1 MVRCRRIN
9 ILFFFYT
16 IFLLLFYSH
25 CHFDLGSFNILMF
38 IYRSYMYM
46 MMISWILRILGM
58 LREVAIFLYVI
69 VVCLFVAY
77 DLHTCKKYSC

>member
-38 IYRSYMYM
+38 IYVHDDDIMD
-46 MMISWILRILGM
+46 ITDFG
-58 LREVAIFLYVI
+58 YVEGGGHFF
-69 VVCLFVAY
+69 VCNCCLFVCC
-77 DLHTCKKYSC
+77 L